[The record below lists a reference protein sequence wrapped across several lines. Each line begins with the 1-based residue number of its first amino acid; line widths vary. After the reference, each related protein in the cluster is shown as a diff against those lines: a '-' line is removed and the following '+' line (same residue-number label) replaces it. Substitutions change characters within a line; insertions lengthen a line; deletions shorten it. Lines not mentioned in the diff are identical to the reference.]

1 MATSTRNPARVPAS
15 KAGPSG
21 SVTADSTA
29 KYERE
34 RVFGLFRQFGYLQA
48 ELNPLGLYPPQPHPD
63 LQIDNEWAQEARRIY
78 CGSVGAEF
86 THIADPERRRWI
98 QDRLEAEPAP
108 VDRKRALDLLTRAD
122 LFEQTLQQRYLGNKR
137 FSLEGNTSLL
147 PAVDEILD
155 VAGERGALELVMGMS
170 HRGRLNVIIH
180 VAKRP
185 ADQVFAEFEDVDPRS
200 VLGSGDVKYHIGATG
215 EYVTRS
221 GKNIHIHLAS
231 NPSHLE
237 AVDPVTIGRTRA
249 KQDRAGEGGR
259 EKYLPLLV
267 HGDAAF
273 AGQGITAETMNFA
286 DLAGYTVG
294 GTIHVIVNNQLGFT
308 TNARE
313 EHSSRFAAQL
323 ARRQE
328 IPIFHVNG
336 EDVDAVL
343 RIARMAAEFRYTFG
357 TDVVVDL
364 IGYRRHGHSEV
375 DDPTVTQPLMY
386 KAIKQH
392 PPLWQI
398 YAGQIGAAN
407 AEEQAAGIRTEFELA
422 QKAAGKVTKKPLL
435 RDLPT
440 YWDNYF
446 GGRYKSE
453 YEQPTGIGRD
463 GLAELTE
470 RLTTYP
476 PGFHIHP
483 KVKKLLELRQEMGAG
498 KKPLDYG
505 MAEALAFASLL
516 KQGIPVRL
524 SGQDSRR
531 ATFNQRHSVLIDTE
545 DESEYIPLCNIAP
558 GQPACQIYNSTL
570 SEAGVMGFE
579 YGYSRDYPEA
589 LVLWEAQFG
598 DFANVAQAVI
608 DQFVSAGEDK
618 WGLLSGLVLLL
629 PHGYEGQGPEHSSA
643 RIERFLQLA
652 ARDNFQICQPS
663 NAAQY
668 FHLLRR
674 QALRHWRKPLVVFTP
689 KSMLRHP
696 DALSPLDDL
705 TQHSFLTVIP
715 DAEAV
720 DAKRIL
726 ICTGKIGHDLRAER
740 EKRQDMSTAI
750 VFLEQMYPF
759 PEAELAAE
767 LERHPSAR
775 DIVWVQEEPSNMG
788 ALFYVLPRLKRIAG
802 ERPVLSVKRSGSA
815 SPATGSAKAHEME
828 QKTVLA
834 LAFTTQ
840 G

>member
-1 MATSTRNPARVPAS
+1 MPTSTRSTIRAAAPAVIENHA
-15 KAGPSG
+15 
-21 SVTADSTA
+21 
-29 KYERE
+29 RE
-34 RVFGLFRQFGYLQA
+34 RVFALFRQWGYLEA
-48 ELNPLGLYPPQPHPD
+48 ELNPLGLLPPQPHPD
-63 LQIDNEWAQEARRIY
+63 LEIDNEWAQEARRIY
-78 CGSVGAEF
+78 CGSVGVEF
-86 THIADPERRRWI
+86 MHIVDPERRRWI
-98 QDRLEAEPAP
+98 HERIEAEPGP
-108 VDRKRALDLLTRAD
+108 VDQERALDLLMRAD
-122 LFEQTLQQRYLGNKR
+122 LFEQTLQSRYLGTKR

-147 PAVDEILD
+147 PAVDEVLD
-155 VAGERGALELVMGMS
+155 VAGAHGAVELVMGMS

-180 VAKRP
+180 VTKRP
-185 ADQVFAEFEDVDPRS
+185 PEQVFAEFEDVDPRS

-215 EYVTRS
+215 EYLTKS
-221 GKNIHIHLAS
+221 GAKIHIHLAS

-237 AVDPVTIGRTRA
+237 AVDPVTVGRTRA
-249 KQDRAGEGGR
+249 KQDRAGEGGKA
-259 EKYLPLLV
+259 KYLPLLV

-273 AGQGITAETMNFA
+273 AGQGITAETLNYA
-286 DLAGYTVG
+286 DLGGYTVG
-294 GTIHVIVNNQLGFT
+294 GTIHVIVNNLVGFT

-313 EHSSRFAAQL
+313 EHSSRFSGQL
-323 ARRQE
+323 ARRQP

-343 RIARMAAEFRYTFG
+343 RIMRMATEYRYTFG

-386 KAIKQH
+386 KSIKEH
-392 PPLWQI
+392 PPLWEI
-398 YAGQIGAAN
+398 YAKKIGVENTAERVAAIKK
-407 AEEQAAGIRTEFELA
+407 AFETA
-422 QKAAGKVTKKPLL
+422 QKNAALITKKPLL
-435 RDLPT
+435 RELPK

-446 GGRYKSE
+446 GGRYHAQ
-453 YEQPTGIGRD
+453 YEVPTGVPPEA
-463 GLAELTE
+463 LVELTG

-476 PGFHIHP
+476 EGFHIHP
-483 KVKKLLELRQEMGAG
+483 KVKKLLEQRVEMGTG

-505 MAEALAFASLL
+505 MAEALAFASLV

-545 DESEYIPLCNIAP
+545 DESEYVPLRNIAP
-558 GQPACQIYNSTL
+558 NQAACDIYNSTL
-570 SEAGVMGFE
+570 SEAAVMGFE

-589 LVLWEAQFG
+589 LVLLEAQFG

-608 DQFVSAGEDK
+608 DQFVAAGEDK

-643 RIERFLQLA
+643 RVERFLQLA
-652 ARDNFQICQPS
+652 ARDNIQICQPS
-663 NAAQY
+663 NAGQY

-674 QALRHWRKPLVVFTP
+674 QALRKWRKPLVVFTP

-696 DALSPLDDL
+696 DALSPLEDL
-705 TQHSFLTVIP
+705 THQRFLPVIP
-715 DAEAV
+715 DAETR
-720 DAKRIL
+720 DTKRIL
-726 ICTGKIGHDLRAER
+726 ICTGKIGHELRMER
-740 EKRQDMSTAI
+740 KKRNDTSTAI

-767 LERHPSAR
+767 LDRHNTAR

-788 ALFYVLPRLKRIAG
+788 PLFYMLPRLRRIAHD
-802 ERPVLSVKRSGSA
+802 RPVLSVKRSGSP
-815 SPATGSAKAHEME
+815 SPATGSAKAHEVE
-828 QKTVLA
+828 QKTLLT